1 MKPAGGDPP
10 EPASTMAKNK
20 KSPAVGG
27 KKKKPFNESKA
38 WKSGMAKLYG
48 IGASIVI
55 IGALFKIE
63 HWEGASEMLII
74 GLGTEAFIFLMS
86 AFEKPHSDPKWELV
100 YPELGIEDGEAAP
113 PKKPVDQL
121 DDMLKDAGV
130 DNAVLSRLGDGM
142 RHLGDQAMQLSEV
155 TDAAAAT
162 SEYGGALRSATDK
175 VNGLTDTYTQVSESL
190 TGLSDNKEMG
200 VAAGEQLQKMNE
212 NLGSLNGMY
221 EAQLQQ
227 METSRQLFDGMGA
240 LVQNL
245 NDSVEDT
252 KKYKDNIAELSN
264 NLEALNTVYSNMLN
278 AMGNSR
284 G

>member
-86 AFEKPHSDPKWELV
+86 AFEKPHADPKWELV
-100 YPELGIEDGEAAP
+100 YPELAIEDGEPA

-162 SEYGGALRSATDK
+162 SEYGGALRSATEK
-175 VNGLTDTYTQVSESL
+175 VNGLTDTYAQVSESL

-200 VAAGEQLQKMNE
+200 AAAGEQLQKMNE

-227 METSRQLFDGMGA
+227 METSRQLFAGMGE

-252 KKYKDNIAELSN
+252 KKYKDNIAELST

>member
-1 MKPAGGDPP
+1 MKPAKGDSP
-10 EPASTMAKNK
+10 EPATPMAKNK

-27 KKKKPFNESKA
+27 TKKKAFNESKA

-86 AFEKPHSDPKWELV
+86 AFERPHAEPKWELV
-100 YPELGIEDGEAAP
+100 YPELAVEDGEPAA
-113 PKKPVDQL
+113 KKPVDQL
-121 DDMLKDAGV
+121 DDMLQDAGV

-162 SEYGGALRSATDK
+162 SEYGGALRTATEK
-175 VNGLTDTYTQVSESL
+175 VNGLTDTYTQVSDSL
-190 TGLSDNKEMG
+190 TGLSENKEMSI
-200 VAAGEQLQKMNE
+200 AAGEQLQKMND

-227 METSRQLFDGMGA
+227 METSRQLFAGMSD

-245 NDSVEDT
+245 NESLEDT
-252 KKYKDNIAELSN
+252 KKYKDNIAALSTN
-264 NLEALNTVYSNMLN
+264 MEALNTVYANMLN

>member
-1 MKPAGGDPP
+1 
-10 EPASTMAKNK
+10 MAKNK

-48 IGASIVI
+48 IGASVVI

-86 AFEKPHSDPKWELV
+86 AFERPHADPKWELV
-100 YPELGIEDGEAAP
+100 YPELGVEDGEAAT
-113 PKKPVDQL
+113 KKPADQL
-121 DDMLKDAGV
+121 DDMLQDAGV
-130 DNAVLSRLGDGM
+130 DNAVLSRLGEGI
-142 RHLGDQAMQLSEV
+142 RHLGDQAMHLSEV

-162 SEYGGALRSATDK
+162 SEYGGALRTATEK
-175 VNGLTDTYTQVSESL
+175 VNGLTDTYTQVSDSL
-190 TGLSDNKEMG
+190 TGLSDNKDMG
-200 VAAGEQLQKMNE
+200 IAAGEQLQKMSE

-221 EAQLQQ
+221 ESQLQQ
-227 METSRQLFDGMGA
+227 METSRQLFSGMGE

-252 KKYKDNIAELSN
+252 KKYKDNITALSA

-278 AMGNSR
+278 AMGNPR

>member
-1 MKPAGGDPP
+1 
-10 EPASTMAKNK
+10 MAKKK

-27 KKKKPFNESKA
+27 KNKKPFNESKA

-63 HWEGASEMLII
+63 HWEGSSEMLII

-86 AFEKPHSDPKWELV
+86 AFERPHADPKWELV
-100 YPELGIEDGEAAP
+100 YPELAVEEGEAV

-130 DNAVLSRLGDGM
+130 DNEVLSRLGDGM
-142 RHLGDQAMQLSEV
+142 RLLGDQATLLSDV
-155 TDAAAAT
+155 TDAATAT
-162 SEYGGALRSATDK
+162 NEYGGALRTATEN
-175 VNGLTDTYTQVSESL
+175 VNNLTNTYAQVGESL
-190 TGLSDNKEMG
+190 AGLSDNKDMSL
-200 VAAGEQLQKMNE
+200 AAGEQLQKMNE
-212 NLGSLNGMY
+212 NLGNLNGMY
-221 EAQLQQ
+221 ELQLQQ
-227 METSRQLFDGMGA
+227 METSRQLFSGMNE

-252 KKYKDNIAELSN
+252 KKYKNNIIELSSS
-264 NLEALNTVYSNMLN
+264 LEALNTVYSNMLN
-278 AMGNSR
+278 AMGGSR
-284 G
+284 S

>member
-86 AFEKPHSDPKWELV
+86 AFEKPHADPKWELV
-100 YPELGIEDGEAAP
+100 YPELAVEDGEPA

-162 SEYGGALRSATDK
+162 SEYGGALRSATEK
-175 VNGLTDTYTQVSESL
+175 VNGLTDTYAQVSESL
-190 TGLSDNKEMG
+190 TGLSDNKDMSL
-200 VAAGEQLQKMNE
+200 AAGEQLQKMNE

-227 METSRQLFDGMGA
+227 METSRQLFAGMGE

-252 KKYKDNIAELSN
+252 KKYKDNIAELSR
-264 NLEALNTVYSNMLN
+264 NLDALNTVYSNMLN

>member
-1 MKPAGGDPP
+1 
-10 EPASTMAKNK
+10 MAKQK

-27 KKKKPFNESKA
+27 PKKKKKGGIGGKA
-38 WKSGMAKLYG
+38 WKSFMAKLYG
-48 IGASIVI
+48 WGAAIVI
-55 IGALFKIE
+55 VGALFKIE

-74 GLGTEAFIFLMS
+74 GLGTEAFIFFMS
-86 AFEKPHSDPKWELV
+86 AFEPPHKEPKWELV
-100 YPELGIEDGEAAP
+100 YPELADDDAEAG

-162 SEYGGALRSATDK
+162 SEYGGALRSATEK
-175 VNGLTDTYTQVSESL
+175 VNGLTETYSQVSESL
-190 TGLSDNKEMG
+190 TGLSDNKDMSL
-200 VAAGEQLQKMNE
+200 AAGDQLQKMNE
-212 NLGSLNGMY
+212 NLTSLNGMY

-227 METSRQLFDGMGA
+227 METSRQLFEGMSA

-252 KKYKDNIAELSN
+252 KKYKDNIAALST
-264 NLEALNTVYSNMLN
+264 NLEALNTVYANMLN

>member
-1 MKPAGGDPP
+1 
-10 EPASTMAKNK
+10 MAKNK

-86 AFEKPHSDPKWELV
+86 AFEKPHADPKWELV
-100 YPELGIEDGEAAP
+100 YPELAIEDGEPA

-175 VNGLTDTYTQVSESL
+175 VNGLTDTYAQVSESL
-190 TGLSDNKEMG
+190 TGLSDNKDMSA
-200 VAAGEQLQKMNE
+200 AAGEQLQKMNE

-227 METSRQLFDGMGA
+227 METSRQLFDGMNE

-252 KKYKDNIAELSN
+252 KKYKDNIAELST

>member
-1 MKPAGGDPP
+1 
-10 EPASTMAKNK
+10 MAKQK

-27 KKKKPFNESKA
+27 PKKKKKGGIGGKA
-38 WKSGMAKLYG
+38 WKSFMAKLYG
-48 IGASIVI
+48 WGAAIVI
-55 IGALFKIE
+55 VGALFKIE

-74 GLGTEAFIFLMS
+74 GLGTEAFIFFMS
-86 AFEKPHSDPKWELV
+86 AFEPPHKEPKWELV
-100 YPELGIEDGEAAP
+100 YPELADDEAG

-162 SEYGGALRSATDK
+162 SEYGGALRSATEK
-175 VNGLTDTYTQVSESL
+175 VNGLTETYSQVSESL
-190 TGLSDNKEMG
+190 TGLSDNKDMS
-200 VAAGEQLQKMNE
+200 AHAGEQLQKMNE
-212 NLGSLNGMY
+212 NLSSLNGMY

-227 METSRQLFDGMGA
+227 METSRQLFDGMSA

-252 KKYKDNIAELSN
+252 KKYKDNIAELST
-264 NLEALNTVYSNMLN
+264 NLEALNTVYANMLN

>member
-1 MKPAGGDPP
+1 
-10 EPASTMAKNK
+10 MAKNK

-86 AFEKPHSDPKWELV
+86 AFEKPHADPKWELV
-100 YPELGIEDGEAAP
+100 YPELAVEDGEPA

-162 SEYGGALRSATDK
+162 SEYGGALRTATEK
-175 VNGLTDTYTQVSESL
+175 VNGLTDIYAQVSESL
-190 TGLSDNKEMG
+190 TGLSDNKDMSL
-200 VAAGEQLQKMNE
+200 AAGEQLQKMNE

-227 METSRQLFDGMGA
+227 METSRQLFSGMGE

-252 KKYKDNIAELSN
+252 KKYKDNIAALSS

>member
-1 MKPAGGDPP
+1 
-10 EPASTMAKNK
+10 MAKNK

-86 AFEKPHSDPKWELV
+86 AFEKPHADPKWELV
-100 YPELGIEDGEAAP
+100 YPELAVEDGEPA

-162 SEYGGALRSATDK
+162 SEYGGALRTATEK
-175 VNGLTDTYTQVSESL
+175 VNGLTDTYAQVSESL
-190 TGLSDNKEMG
+190 TGLSDNSNLQNSF
-200 VAAGEQLQKMNE
+200 VAYARPIAHG
-212 NLGSLNGMY
+212 
-221 EAQLQQ
+221 
-227 METSRQLFDGMGA
+227 RHGA
-240 LVQNL
+240 WGAAW
-245 NDSVEDT
+245 SVE
-252 KKYKDNIAELSN
+252 
-264 NLEALNTVYSNMLN
+264 
-278 AMGNSR
+278 R
-284 G
+284 GRSLHMRGKGRTQRRLVMCVGSATHPLG

>member
-1 MKPAGGDPP
+1 MKPAGGDPS

-74 GLGTEAFIFLMS
+74 GLGTEALIFLMS
-86 AFEKPHSDPKWELV
+86 AFEKPHADPKWELV
-100 YPELGIEDGEAAP
+100 YPELAVEDGEPA

-175 VNGLTDTYTQVSESL
+175 VNGLTDTYAQVSESL
-190 TGLSDNKEMG
+190 TGLSDNKDMSA
-200 VAAGEQLQKMNE
+200 AAGEQLQKMNE

-227 METSRQLFDGMGA
+227 METSRQLFDGMSE

-252 KKYKDNIAELSN
+252 KKYKDNIAELST

>member
-1 MKPAGGDPP
+1 MKPAGGAPP

-86 AFEKPHSDPKWELV
+86 AFEKPHADPKWELV
-100 YPELGIEDGEAAP
+100 YPELAVEDGEPA

-175 VNGLTDTYTQVSESL
+175 VNGLTDTYAQVSESL
-190 TGLSDNKEMG
+190 TGLSDNKDMSA
-200 VAAGEQLQKMNE
+200 AAGEQLQKMNE

-227 METSRQLFDGMGA
+227 METSRQLFDGMNE

-252 KKYKDNIAELSN
+252 KKYKDNIAELST

>member
-86 AFEKPHSDPKWELV
+86 AFEKPHADPKWELV
-100 YPELGIEDGEAAP
+100 YPELAIEDGEPA

-175 VNGLTDTYTQVSESL
+175 VNGLTDTYAQVSESL

-200 VAAGEQLQKMNE
+200 AAAGEQLQKMNE

-227 METSRQLFDGMGA
+227 METSRQLFAGMGE